1 MRRLSALLLLAL
13 FSLSLI
19 GAAVSQPDED
29 AGTPACCRRLGKHHC
44 AMKARQT
51 QKPGG
56 ISVRTIGEKCPYS
69 GWSATLTLHSH
80 TTDIPV
86 AQAFYANVV
95 SHPTPQIQ
103 NEVRRRVSFHR
114 SRQKRGPPARLS

>member
-1 MRRLSALLLLAL
+1 LRRLCALLLLAL

-19 GAAVSQPDED
+19 GAAASQPDED

-44 AMKARQT
+44 ASKAMQT
-51 QKPGG
+51 QNSGG
-56 ISVRTIGEKCPYS
+56 ISIRTIGEKCPYS
-69 GWSATLTLHSH
+69 GWSATLTLDRHA
-80 TTDIPV
+80 TDIPV
-86 AQAFYANVV
+86 ARAFYANVL

-103 NEVRRRVSFHR
+103 NEVRRRISFHR